1 MKLERMRHGPDTE
14 REPRACMSRRDFL
27 LASGLAVSVVALGTL
42 PGLAEAATGLYAL
55 RAEYPRLRVGSI
67 ATLKVGIAR
76 HFDYPY
82 PGVVNLLAKLGVPAG
97 GGIGTGND
105 IVAFNTL
112 CTHLGGD
119 LTKAFRPEHQLM
131 GPCPRHL
138 TTFDLTRHGM
148 VVTGHATESL
158 PQIVLEAGGDDI
170 YAVGVM
176 GLIYGFAGNL
186 EG

>member
-1 MKLERMRHGPDTE
+1 MRQAADTE
-14 REPRACMSRRDFL
+14 REPAACMSRREFL
-27 LASGLAVSVVALGTL
+27 LTGGLAASIVALGAL
-42 PGLAEAATGLYAL
+42 PGLAGAATGLYAL

-67 ATLKVGIAR
+67 STLKEGIA
-76 HFDYPY
+76 HTFDYPY
-82 PGVVNLLAKLGVPAG
+82 PGVTNILAKLGTPAG

-119 LTKAFRPEHQLM
+119 LSKAYKPEHQLL

-186 EG
+186 QG